1 MSPARVPPLA
11 QGGTRIRREGHLVD
25 QLGHPGDGQRA
36 AASFRYQQGVV
47 ILEPGKPF
55 GILAPAIVLAVDKN
69 EIHAPAFGRF
79 QGGIADGIPFT
90 AYDARGAQSQSES
103 CCGQGVDVIGVG
115 AAKGEDVALAQHLC
129 LLQMVFEL
137 SPLVAGEVGW
147 IRSSRLHQSVTSWA
161 ASRGCR
167 IRCRGGE
174 LKGAMGSSPVGAS
187 VAVDASFVIK
197 LEANSLFMLRFSPFY
212 AAR

>member
-1 MSPARVPPLA
+1 MPACPLA
-11 QGGTRIRREGHLVD
+11 RDEPRQGAAAGAGQHPEIRREGHLVD

-137 SPLVAGEVGW
+137 SPLVAGEGRVDQ
-147 IRSSRLHQSVTSWA
+147 IVPLAPERDVM
-161 ASRGCR
+161 GCQQR
-167 IRCRGGE
+167 MPDPVQGGGE
-174 LKGAMGSSPVGAS
+174 LKGRHGIVSRGCQRGRRCVVCHKVGG
-187 VAVDASFVIK
+187 
-197 LEANSLFMLRFSPFY
+197 
-212 AAR
+212 